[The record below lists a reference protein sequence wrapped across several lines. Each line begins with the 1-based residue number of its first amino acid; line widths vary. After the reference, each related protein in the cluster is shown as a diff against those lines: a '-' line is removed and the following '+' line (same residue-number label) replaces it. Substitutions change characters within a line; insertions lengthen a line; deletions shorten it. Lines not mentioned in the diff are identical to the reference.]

1 MITDTQTN
9 FVYFSELLNSRPE
22 FKAFSTQL
30 TNILDKH
37 KINYGFLPVT
47 NDIWCRDYMPVQVSE
62 KKFIEYRYDPD
73 YLQSKKGRSTK
84 TYPDIV
90 CDSLQIKT
98 INTGLILD
106 GGNVI
111 KSSNKVILTDK
122 VLIENKHQYS
132 RDQVVSILKTLFEIN
147 HVIFIPWDRENEEY
161 GHADGMIRFVNEK
174 KVLINGYFK
183 EYHPKFKKAFFSAL
197 SDHNLDYTELN
208 YNVSSP
214 NDDLNWGYIN
224 YLQLKDLLLIPQFG
238 IKEDKQALK
247 QISQVFPEYAA
258 KEQIDTIDASVIIKF
273 GGALNCI
280 SWNILK

>member
-1 MITDTQTN
+1 MISDAQTN
-9 FVYFSELLNSRPE
+9 FVYFSKLLNSRPE
-22 FKAFSTQL
+22 FKAFSSLL

-37 KINYGFLPVT
+37 KISYGFLPKT
-47 NDIWCRDYMPVQVSE
+47 NDIWCRDFMPIQVSE
-62 KKFIEYRYDPD
+62 NKFIEYRYDPD
-73 YLQSKKGRSTK
+73 YLQSKKERSNK
-84 TYPDIV
+84 TYPEIV
-90 CDSLQIKT
+90 CDALQLKT
-98 INTGLILD
+98 IKTGLILD

-111 KSSNKVILTDK
+111 KSDDKVILTDK
-122 VLIENKHQYS
+122 VLIENKHQYK
-132 RDQVVSILKTLFEIN
+132 RDQVISILKTLFVVNDI
-147 HVIFIPWDRENEEY
+147 IFIPWDKENEEY

-183 EYHPKFKKAFFSAL
+183 EYHPKFKKASFSAL

-224 YLQLKDLLLIPQFG
+224 YLQMKNLLLIPQFG
-238 IKEDKQALK
+238 IEEDQLALN

-258 KEQIDTIDASVIIKF
+258 KGQIETIDASIITKY

>member
-1 MITDTQTN
+1 MITDAQTN
-9 FVYFSELLNSRPE
+9 FVYFSELLNSSSE

-37 KINYGFLPVT
+37 KISYGFLPDT
-47 NDIWCRDYMPVQVSE
+47 NDIWCRDYMPIQISE

-73 YLQSKKGRSTK
+73 YLQSKKERSNK

-90 CDSLQIKT
+90 CYALQLKT
-98 INTGLILD
+98 IKTGLILD
-106 GGNVI
+106 GGNII
-111 KSSNKVILTDK
+111 KSSDKAILTDK
-122 VLIENKHQYS
+122 VSIENKHQHS
-132 RDQVVSILKTLFEIN
+132 RDQVFSILKTLFEVN
-147 HVIFIPWDRENEEY
+147 NVIFIPWDRENEEY

-174 KVLINGYFK
+174 KVMINGYFE

-208 YNVSSP
+208 YNVSTP
-214 NDDLNWGYIN
+214 YEDLNWGYIN
-224 YLQLKDLLLIPQFG
+224 YLQMKDLILVPQFG
-238 IKEDKQALK
+238 IAEDQQALN